1 MQSHVS
7 ALATTV
13 SIFLLAP
20 SQPLFAVAGTQ
31 AHAHAATGLHVKN
44 GRLVEKNGAD
54 FVFRGVNHS
63 HAWHPDRT
71 SRALSDLKGLGA
83 NSVRIVLSSGDR
95 WTKNDTADVRAVIS
109 GCKAN
114 RLICVLE
121 VHDTTGYGEQTGAVS
136 LSRAA
141 DYWISVRDALRGQES
156 HIVVNVGNEPYGN
169 NNTGRWATD
178 TKAAIARLRAA
189 GLHHALMADG
199 PNWGQDWSGTMQRQA
214 RSVFDAD
221 PDHNTVFSVHMYGV
235 YNSADK
241 VKKYLDSFTRA
252 NLPLIVGEFGYYHP
266 SGDTD
271 EDTIMART
279 EAARIGYLGWSWSGN
294 SGEDTHLDLS
304 NHFDAKSLTPWGKRL
319 FNGANGI
326 KQTAKEATIYH

>member
-1 MQSHVS
+1 MRPRPSS
-7 ALATTV
+7 LAATV
-13 SIFLLAP
+13 SILLLAP
-20 SQPLFAVAGTQ
+20 SSTLSAAAEAK
-31 AHAHAATGLHVKN
+31 AHAYTAPGLHVKN

-63 HAWHPDRT
+63 HAWHADRT
-71 SRALSDLKGLGA
+71 GRALSDIKRLGA
-83 NSVRIVLSSGDR
+83 NSVRIVLSSGAR

-109 GCKAN
+109 RCKAN

-121 VHDTTGYGEQTGAVS
+121 VHDTTGYGEQAGAVS

-141 DYWISVRDALRGQES
+141 DYWIGVRSALRGEES
-156 HIVVNVGNEPYGN
+156 HVVVNIGNEPYGN
-169 NNTGRWATD
+169 NNTDRWAAD

-221 PDHNTVFSVHMYGV
+221 PDHNTLFSVHMYGV
-235 YNSADK
+235 YNSAEK
-241 VKKYLDSFTRA
+241 VKHYLDAFTRA
-252 NLPLIVGEFGYYHP
+252 KLPLIVGEFGHYHP

-279 EAARIGYLGWSWSGN
+279 KAARIGYLGWSWSGN
-294 SGEDTHLDLS
+294 SGEDAHLDLS
-304 NHFDAKSLTPWGKRL
+304 NHFDAKSLTPWGQRL
-319 FNGANGI
+319 FHGADGI
-326 KQTAKEATIYH
+326 KQTAREAAVYR